1 MGPIQTCDT
10 CMVEIDGEIA
20 RACGTT
26 IDRPM
31 NVKTNNDDV
40 QSSQKE
46 ALDRIL
52 ENICFIVLYVTIIMA
67 TVKFITRW
75 MSGAFNIKR
84 MNTKRSLMKRLWSI
98 LSL

>member
-1 MGPIQTCDT
+1 MGCKPMQEHLVVTLDGTDYLVEPGTNLLEFIRSRDTFVPAICYNESMGPIQTCDT

-40 QSSQKE
+40 QSSQK
-46 ALDRIL
+46 
-52 ENICFIVLYVTIIMA
+52 
-67 TVKFITRW
+67 KH
-75 MSGAFNIKR
+75 
-84 MNTKRSLMKRLWSI
+84 
-98 LSL
+98 